1 MSTVRGRDK
10 SLGKEFWRK
19 FEEEV
24 ECAVAQLGNA
34 TVRRDVQI
42 PGALSGRLRQIDVL
56 AVGEV
61 AGCPMTVVFEAKC
74 YSGRVQIGT
83 IDELVGKSLD
93 VAAQSAVL
101 YAPNGFSEGA
111 RARAAG
117 TQNSPLRVGIGE
129 LEVDWPGPQP
139 TPDDHVVLGSEMGAP
154 IIPRQAPVANESMWS
169 LVRSSYPSV
178 PMATDEYGRFFRGE
192 APLFIDR

>member
-24 ECAVAQLGNA
+24 ERAVAQLGNA
-34 TVRRDVQI
+34 TVRRDVQV
-42 PGALSGRLRQIDVL
+42 PGALSGRPRQIDVL
-56 AVGEV
+56 AVGDV
-61 AGCPMTVVFEAKC
+61 AGCSMTVVFEAKC

-129 LEVDWPGPQP
+129 LEVDWPSTQP
-139 TPDDHVVLGSEMGAP
+139 APESDVVLGSEMP
-154 IIPRQAPVANESMWS
+154 MRIIPSQSHESMWS
-169 LVRSSYPSV
+169 SVMSSYPSV
-178 PMATDEYGRFFRGE
+178 PATTDDYGSFFRGE
-192 APLFIDR
+192 VPLFIDR